1 MNYNIQLT
9 IVSVF
14 LLMTLVLVREV
25 IVTSTN

>member
-1 MNYNIQLT
+1 MNYNIQLI